1 MRMTNPKFS
10 KDVLQGARLLIEEE
24 SAWVQGPVAVNAQ
37 GDNVQPID
45 PEACA
50 WCCLGA
56 IEATYLNILNITNH
70 DGANRESA
78 DAVYDARRLLRDVI
92 DEYTDEMFEG
102 DIGDFNDSA
111 FTGHCDVLHVLDTAI
126 EDIETEFEE

>member
-1 MRMTNPKFS
+1 MKMVNPEFS
-10 KDVLQGARLLIEEE
+10 KAVLQGARLLIEKE
-24 SAWVQGPVAVNAQ
+24 SAWIQGPVAVNAQ

-56 IEATYLNILNITNH
+56 IEATYLDILNIANH
-70 DGANRESA
+70 DEANRESA
-78 DAVYDARRLLRDVI
+78 NAVYDARRLLRDVI

-111 FTGHCDVLHVLDTAI
+111 FTGHGDVLHVLDTAI
-126 EDIETEFEE
+126 EDIDAGGEE

>member
-1 MRMTNPKFS
+1 MKMVNPEFS
-10 KDVLQGARLLIEEE
+10 KAVLQGARLLIEKE
-24 SAWVQGPVAVNAQ
+24 SAWIQGPVAVNAQ

-56 IEATYLNILNITNH
+56 IEATYLDILNIANH
-70 DGANRESA
+70 DEANRESA
-78 DAVYDARRLLRDVI
+78 NAVYDARRLLRDVI
-92 DEYTDEMFEG
+92 DEYTDEMFDG

-111 FTGHCDVLHVLDTAI
+111 FTGHGDVLHVLDTAI
-126 EDIETEFEE
+126 EDIDAGGEE